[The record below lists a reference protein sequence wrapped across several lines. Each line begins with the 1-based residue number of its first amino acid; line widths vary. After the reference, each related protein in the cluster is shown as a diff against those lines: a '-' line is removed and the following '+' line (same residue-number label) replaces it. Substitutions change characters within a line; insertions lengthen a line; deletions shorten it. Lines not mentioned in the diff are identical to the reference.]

1 MTEYEIVELVRE
13 LFQAAPWLVV
23 GFALVVLTVSAILFR
38 NFGGRF
44 NDIRDIVT
52 DLYASIRRSRD
63 IINELEDNNRELREL
78 IAEEAVVS
86 AKAIE
91 YVDRVESGVK
101 KAITENK
108 SALSIIDK
116 IRSGGGS

>member
-63 IINELEDNNRELREL
+63 IINELESNNRELREL